1 MATITSV
8 ATGNFHWNDTAAW
21 SGGTLPGKGDIAR
34 IEANFT
40 LINESS
46 GLHYWTGSISR
57 IDVDSTTNFPSTSG
71 SFFTYTD
78 PGIHRVQITYDSTDS
93 TTFYNCRISSS
104 YANAK
109 GHSPTWTAGESGS
122 YVGMI
127 KNNTPVHQTDSIQIY
142 VSGSSEW
149 HVGKIEVRDH
159 GRLTIKD
166 NAHLA
171 LDSDATDSFI
181 DVEDGH
187 VLIIGNVTASLTGS
201 TERNSGLIFQ
211 DTFHYSTVLVS
222 GSSDLRSRTY
232 VSESSALGAG
242 FLSVGDSSN
251 FDKDDYISVYHE
263 TIDNFVFN
271 ISPDANNPASFYSYG
286 SSSYDAGS
294 EGTDARHPTSSGFPW
309 PTENRIKTKD
319 NNETFQVAATG
330 SGKIYVK
337 KCHPR
342 NGKVIASFT
351 TSRQQYLRNTGNV
364 PNFVGQN
371 TVVRVRSGHNSF
383 RVGEKVVT
391 DTGVVANILAV
402 RDKLIPNKNINFA
415 TDTDPLSNFIVDQF
429 VGSGSSSTYTVN
441 NHLLTGSFGL
451 TITTGSDAF
460 GTSLT
465 SNNSIDRNIFLKDFK
480 MRDLRLTVSGSI
492 TNTAGPQNKSFDS
505 NRGFGFNTHADPFY
519 RNRPTEVH
527 NFNNDSH
534 GPFIKVINDDIRY
547 GVDVSSYLQADTDD
561 APFSN
566 NQRSNPA
573 SISVDIL
580 RDRARYFYNGL
591 EFMEFFRNFHAG
603 GIRLA
608 LRGDDS
614 TVKSMVVEEYVQELL
629 LDTAASIPNGTDIAE
644 TGAIVPHTT
653 DQKIVKIAYS
663 IKDIR
668 GYENLIGAYH
678 HIFDYSDT
686 SSIVGKP
693 IPSLFST
700 DGNKTTNVDSNS
712 STSSQRLSAMF
723 QISSNPDAFYDPGSN
738 TKFFELN
745 LGQLVT
751 FDAVSITTKHT
762 SPDISLT
769 ATLNDFGIE
778 YSTDGIT
785 YSTAKATADDNRKP
799 RGQSGIRLFT
809 FTEVTARFIK
819 VHVNGGGGSNNDI
832 TYFGL
837 HHFNSRGSTLE
848 LSSTTGLEVGNTIA
862 IINTL
867 PEPGA
872 DFPEVNYGNWRT
884 NAKAGS
890 ETTDDYVGGFDHNYK
905 ITAISGKIITLDR
918 NIESQTVFNGD
929 KVIKLDRSITVKSDN
944 FIPFGAYLSSTND
957 ERNKVEYYNAAFMN
971 MGDNSREG
979 FNYGG
984 YNNTANN
991 EFTNCTF
998 NFMEGDNNSVGGGGW
1013 IFMNNAAIN
1022 FIQYQDNGFR
1032 KNLSSMHHGNVIYC
1046 QYFQSRPRPGQDYH
1060 LTGNLIYTTRYVIVN
1075 NQNGTDHI
1083 VNYGNSQIRNNY
1095 FRYHDYFELDTI
1107 DIGNNRQIPLMMD
1120 YYDNKA
1126 SFIGEGYFREQAGFV
1141 KIINT
1146 RNKFQHNT
1154 AYPFVNSNSI
1164 EQNRNAH
1171 TYVGGQRVGH
1181 DRGRTPTLIINDP
1194 NHLGASRIQYQDNAY
1209 LITPKLNTRDQ
1220 FQLFAISGNRTLNNL
1235 ANAEFTVYET
1245 QTIRIKINFI
1255 YRNSIGDG
1263 FINNRSRT
1271 VTNPHISIQVPGG
1284 RTLGAGEMVPFSTT
1298 YTTLNYEK
1306 EFTATPGNY
1315 LVCLHKYI
1323 YAHNALVYEFKDLGC
1338 TINGTKPKQIGIINN
1353 TFENWRGLLDTS
1365 LMTTDGSIVVG
1376 TEPLLDSPTR
1386 TAIRLR
1392 KIRF

>member
-8 ATGNFHWNDTAAW
+8 ATGDFHWNDTAAW

-46 GLHYWTGSISR
+46 GLHYWTGSIGK
-57 IDVDSTTNFPSTSG
+57 INVDSTSNFPSTSG

-78 PGIHRVQITYDSTDS
+78 PGAHRVQITYDSTDS

-122 YVGMI
+122 YVGLV

-142 VSGSSEW
+142 VSSSSEW
-149 HVGKIEVRDH
+149 HVGKIEVRDQ

-171 LDSDATDSFI
+171 LDSDSTDAFI
-181 DVEDGH
+181 EVEDGH
-187 VLIIGNVTASLTGS
+187 VVIIGNVTASLTGS
-201 TERNSGLIFQ
+201 TERNSGLITHDNFN
-211 DTFHYSTVLVS
+211 YGSILIS
-222 GSSDLRSRTY
+222 GSSDLRSRTF
-232 VSESSALGAG
+232 VSESSAVGAG

-263 TIDNFVFN
+263 TIDDFTLN
-271 ISPDANNPASFYSYG
+271 ISPDASSPAQYYNYG

-294 EGTDARHPTSSGFPW
+294 EFTDARHATSSGFPF
-309 PTENRIKTKD
+309 PRENRIKTKD

-330 SGKIYVK
+330 SGKIFVK

-351 TSRQQYLRNTGNV
+351 TSRQQFLRNTGNV
-364 PNFVGQN
+364 PNFTGQR
-371 TVVRVRSGHNSF
+371 TIVRVRSGHNSF
-383 RVGEKVVT
+383 KVGERVVT
-391 DTGVVANILAV
+391 DTGVVATIIAAKDV
-402 RDKLIPNKNINFA
+402 LIPNKNIDFT

-429 VGSGSSSTYTVN
+429 VGSGSSTTFTTN

-460 GTSLT
+460 GTSL
-465 SNNSIDRNIFLKDFK
+465 SNNNQIDRNIHLKDFK
-480 MRDLRLTVSGSI
+480 MRDLRVTVSGSQVG
-492 TNTAGPQNKSFDS
+492 GPQGISFDS
-505 NRGFGFNTHADPFY
+505 NRGFGINTHTDPVY
-519 RNRPTEVH
+519 RNRPSYIN
-527 NFNNDSH
+527 NFMNDSH
-534 GPFIKVINDDIRY
+534 GPFIGTLSDKVQY
-547 GVDVSSYLQADTDD
+547 GVETGAYNQIDTDPNH
-561 APFSN
+561 PFN
-566 NQRSNPA
+566 NDHRSNA
-573 SISVDIL
+573 VTLSIDIL

-591 EFMEFFRNFHAG
+591 EFHESFRNFHAG
-603 GIRLA
+603 SIRLC
-608 LRGDDS
+608 LRGTDTNIRS
-614 TVKSMVVEEYVQELL
+614 LVVQEYVQDLL

-644 TGAIVPHTT
+644 TGAIVPHTP

-693 IPSLFST
+693 IPTLFST
-700 DGNKTTNVDSNS
+700 NGDKTSNVDSNTNTQS
-712 STSSQRLSAMF
+712 SRLSAMF
-723 QISSNPDAFYDPGSN
+723 QISSNFDVFYDPGNN
-738 TKFFELN
+738 TKFFEIN

-762 SPDISLT
+762 CPDSSLT

-778 YSTDGIT
+778 YSTDGIS

-867 PEPGA
+867 PEPGG
-872 DFPEVNYGNWRT
+872 DLPEINYGNWRT
-884 NAKAGS
+884 NAIAGS

-944 FIPFGAYLSSTND
+944 FIPFGAYLSQNND
-957 ERNKVEYYNAAFMN
+957 EISRIEYYNAAFMN
-971 MGDNSREG
+971 MGDNSREA
-979 FNYGG
+979 FQFQSYTETS
-984 YNNTANN
+984 NT

-998 NFMEGDNNSVGGGGW
+998 NFMEGDNNSINGGGW
-1013 IFMNNAAIN
+1013 IFMNNALIN
-1022 FIQYQDNGFR
+1022 IFQYQDNGNRRNFG
-1032 KNLSSMHHGNVIYC
+1032 SVHHGNVMYLY
-1046 QYFQSRPRPGQDYH
+1046 YFHGRPKAGQNYH
-1060 LTGNLIYTTRYVIVN
+1060 LTGNLIYATRYAIIN
-1075 NQNGTDHI
+1075 NQSGPDLLFNH
-1083 VNYGNSQIRNNY
+1083 GNAQIRNNY
-1095 FRYHDYFELDTI
+1095 FRYHEYFELDTI
-1107 DIGNNRQIPLMMD
+1107 DIGRAGQIPLMMD
-1120 YYDNKA
+1120 YYDNKS
-1126 SFIGEGYFREQAGFV
+1126 SFMGENYYREAARV
-1141 KIINT
+1141 DKILNT
-1146 RNKFQHNT
+1146 KNKFQYNT
-1154 AYPFVNSNSI
+1154 AYPFVASQTI
-1164 EQNRNAH
+1164 EQGSNAS
-1171 TYVGGQRVGH
+1171 TYLGQHRSGH
-1181 DRGRTPTLIINDP
+1181 DRGRTFALIKNDP
-1194 NHLGASRIQYQDNAY
+1194 NHLGASRIQSGNNGVI
-1209 LITPKLNTRDQ
+1209 ITPKLNTTDQ
-1220 FQLFAISGNRTLNNL
+1220 FQIFVINGNKVLNSL
-1235 ANAEFTVYET
+1235 VSAEFRVYET

-1255 YRNSIGDG
+1255 YRNPIGTSAVN
-1263 FINNRSRT
+1263 IRSSV
-1271 VTNPHISIQVPGG
+1271 VTKPHITIQVPGG
-1284 RTLGAGEMVPFSTT
+1284 RTLGAAEMVPFSDN

-1315 LVCLHKYI
+1315 MVTFHQYSF
-1323 YAHNALVYEFKDLGC
+1323 AHNALLYEFKDLGC
-1338 TINGTKPKQIGIINN
+1338 TINGTKPNQIFIMNN
-1353 TFENWRGLLDTS
+1353 NFESWRALLDSSLVTS
-1365 LMTTDGSIVVG
+1365 DGTIEVG
-1376 TEPLLDSPTR
+1376 NEPLLDSATR
-1386 TAIRLR
+1386 TAVRLR